1 MSSSSSSDY
10 NLPAYRNG
18 ESEAGIIH
26 RTNLRIQKKKE
37 MAPHRNK
44 AASPAAAA
52 AAAAVAAAGPPPRSS
67 PQQQPRGDD
76 MGQTS
81 GKPTSVRAESAA
93 TSPVESHRR
102 DVPPSLH
109 PGRSMPN
116 LDNDDNVWE
125 DARPRTANDEDNRLE
140 KAPESLKP
148 GGAKKKFNPFLKRKP
163 VPKEK
168 KAPPLDSSFAKLDL
182 DDSDQ
187 ASNPWQSDL
196 EKPSGSNGDGPS
208 LPMKDALLDGSESD
222 PWSGYEGRSSTR
234 QTPATGSPTLMS
246 LPSEE
251 EPVWDDDSRADNDK
265 QVAEEIGPATAMSDE
280 LLQDQHVWDDY
291 GALVDRDKGKG
302 KQLEIPPAQQAQ
314 LDDWNLVDA
323 ESSST
328 PPPRQ
333 TADATPT
340 EEAGAK
346 PQLPPRRKNDDAQ
359 PRWVASRQPVDGK
372 SETYQVKNIRWH
384 DETAEKN
391 PRSSPILIQNKN
403 GPCPLVA
410 LVNALTLTTPADMA
424 DTALVQILR
433 SREQVSLN
441 LLLDAVLDELMSPRR
456 TSSED
461 ALPDVS
467 DLYSFLQ
474 SLHTGMNVNPRFVPT
489 PEMVTAYQRTSL
501 THLDPA
507 VRGDLIPG
515 TFENTAEMGLYA
527 TFSIPLIH
535 GWLPSRSG
543 AAYEVLARRAPS
555 YEEAQNLLF
564 REEELEQKLSNPESG
579 LTEPEAQLLQ
589 DIMTVKGFLEGSAT
603 QLTPWGIEV
612 ISKAMRPGTF
622 AILFRNDHF
631 STLYCHPK
639 TARLL
644 SLVTDAG
651 YSSHEDVVW
660 ESLVDVNGERTEFL
674 TGDFCNLGATQGSE
688 SKTKRAPGSG
698 GGGGGSGNGSANEW
712 TAAPSGRRG
721 INKSRQRGAPAP
733 AGLPGHEQE
742 DRDLALALQLQE
754 EEEQRHR
761 QAQARRRHESML
773 SEQLI
778 AQQAQQPDPVSRSS
792 SRRAL
797 QGNVMVPD
805 RHSSTGLGPLA
816 MLTSDGMQPVR
827 SMVPP
832 RRAGPAV
839 TRQADD
845 SEEAPPSYE
854 QAAQDEEFVPPAGH
868 PSHADSSVN
877 AARSSGGTRLGG
889 GTQLHIRARRR
900 PVSPGA
906 AMGPGGQ
913 NRDRGEC
920 SVM

>member
-1 MSSSSSSDY
+1 
-10 NLPAYRNG
+10 
-18 ESEAGIIH
+18 
-26 RTNLRIQKKKE
+26 

-52 AAAAVAAAGPPPRSS
+52 AAAAIAAAGPPPRSS
-67 PQQQPRGDD
+67 QQQQARSDD
-76 MGQTS
+76 MGQTA
-81 GKPTSVRAESAA
+81 GKPTSSRPGSAV
-93 TSPVESHRR
+93 TSPVESNRR
-102 DVPPSLH
+102 DVPDSLQ
-109 PGRSMPN
+109 PGRSLPH
-116 LDNDDNVWE
+116 LDNDDNVWDE
-125 DARPRTANDEDNRLE
+125 ARTRTTSDEDNKLE
-140 KAPESLKP
+140 KTPDSLKP
-148 GGAKKKFNPFLKRKP
+148 GGGKKKLNPFLKRKP
-163 VPKEK
+163 VPKDK
-168 KAPPLDSSFAKLDL
+168 KAAPLDSSFAKLDL

-187 ASNPWQSDL
+187 ASNPWQSDV
-196 EKPSGSNGDGPS
+196 EKPSGSNRDGPS

-222 PWSGYEGRSSTR
+222 PWSGYEGRSSDR

-251 EPVWDDDSRADNDK
+251 EPVWDDDSRADHDK
-265 QVAEEIGPATAMSDE
+265 QTSADTGPATAMSDE

-302 KQLEIPPAQQAQ
+302 KQLEIAAAQQAQ

-323 ESSST
+323 DSSST
-328 PPPRQ
+328 PPKQ
-333 TADATPT
+333 TANATPT
-340 EEAGAK
+340 DEPGAK
-346 PQLPPRRKNDDAQ
+346 PQLPPRRKADDAQ

-535 GWLPSRSG
+535 GWLPSRLD
-543 AAYEVLARRAPS
+543 AAYEVLGRRAPS

-579 LTEPEAQLLQ
+579 LSETEAQLLQ
-589 DIMTVKGFLEGSAT
+589 DIMTAKGFLEGSAT

-631 STLYCHPK
+631 STIYCHPK

-651 YSSHEDVVW
+651 YSSHDDVVW

-674 TGDFCNLGATQGSE
+674 TGDFCKVGASQGSE
-688 SKTKRAPGSG
+688 SKAKRAPGG
-698 GGGGGSGNGSANEW
+698 ADAGAGAGEW
-712 TAAPSGRRG
+712 TAAPSSRRG
-721 INKSRQRGAPAP
+721 NKGRQRGAPAPAP

-761 QAQARRRHESML
+761 QALARRRHESML

-778 AQQAQQPDPVSRSS
+778 AQQSQQSQQSQQQPESVSRAS

-797 QGNVMVPD
+797 QGNVLVPD
-805 RHSSTGLGPLA
+805 RLSSTGLGPLA
-816 MLTSDGMQPVR
+816 MLTSDGMPVR
-827 SMVPP
+827 SMAPP
-832 RRAGPAV
+832 RRAGPGV
-839 TRQADD
+839 VRQADD
-845 SEEAPPSYE
+845 REEAPPSYE

-877 AARSSGGTRLGG
+877 TARQTGGLRPGGG

-920 SVM
+920 AVM